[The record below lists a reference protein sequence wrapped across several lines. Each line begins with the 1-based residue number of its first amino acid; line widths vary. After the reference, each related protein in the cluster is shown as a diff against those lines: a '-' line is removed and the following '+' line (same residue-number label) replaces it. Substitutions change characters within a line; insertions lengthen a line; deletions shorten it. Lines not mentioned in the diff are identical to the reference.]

1 MLVSK
6 NKHLQ
11 KFYIIRYE
19 KLREQLEMDGALRK
33 ALFTKWS
40 GKKFP
45 GYDGINQP
53 DYRLHFL
60 KIEKKQRRVR

>member
-33 ALFTKWS
+33 ELYTEYRDIERYPEKLFYKMVR
-40 GKKFP
+40 KKVF
-45 GYDGINQP
+45 GI
-53 DYRLHFL
+53 
-60 KIEKKQRRVR
+60 